1 MAADTS
7 GWEKRSINE
16 PTSQGVIRGPK
27 EGFTESLRTGTSMLR
42 RRLKTTDLRIEEY
55 KIGQRTGTGIAL
67 VYLKGL
73 ASEQVL
79 TEIRRRLNAI
89 NTDAILESNYIEE
102 FIQDGGLTPF
112 PTIQNTERPDAIAGG
127 HSGRSSRDYH

>member
-1 MAADTS
+1 MILFEGLPVALAADTS

-55 KIGQRTGTGIAL
+55 KNRPA
-67 VYLKGL
+67 Y
-73 ASEQVL
+73 
-79 TEIRRRLNAI
+79 RDRDCPRLF
-89 NTDAILESNYIEE
+89 EGPR
-102 FIQDGGLTPF
+102 Q
-112 PTIQNTERPDAIAGG
+112 
-127 HSGRSSRDYH
+127 

>member
-1 MAADTS
+1 M
-7 GWEKRSINE
+7 RNI
-16 PTSQGVIRGPK
+16 
-27 EGFTESLRTGTSMLR
+27 
-42 RRLKTTDLRIEEY
+42 